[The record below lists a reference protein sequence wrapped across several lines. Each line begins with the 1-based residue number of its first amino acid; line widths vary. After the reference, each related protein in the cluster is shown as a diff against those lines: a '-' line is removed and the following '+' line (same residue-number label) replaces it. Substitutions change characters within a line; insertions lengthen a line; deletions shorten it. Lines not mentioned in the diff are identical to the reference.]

1 MGKRRR
7 IKGQTGG
14 AREIGCIVF
23 CETRNAGYSIR
34 MVGAPGAMGCLAYLH
49 LVNDLRGKE
58 GLRCIFSVCKA

>member
-1 MGKRRR
+1 VKLGGR
-7 IKGQTGG
+7 KGR
-14 AREIGCIVF
+14 ARTVF

-34 MVGAPGAMGCLAYLH
+34 MVGAPGASLAYLH